1 LYIYPLIFSV
11 KSKIQTLNSE
21 SKKTVLY
28 IYPRFSSFVKN
39 DYESLSKEFNV
50 VRFECKVEKKIIP
63 ALSILLKEK
72 IFLLKNIRIAKAIVC
87 WFADYHSFLPA
98 LFARIFRKKFF
109 IINGGYDVMYIPE
122 INYGSFNS
130 PFRGFIT
137 KFSLQRAT
145 YNLAVSPN
153 LIDEAKK
160 RVPKGK
166 YKLLPTAHDS
176 VAFNCSTEKEN
187 IIITVAG
194 VSNLQRFK
202 IKGLDRFVE
211 LAHITPE
218 LEFVII
224 GSDETIYEFIP
235 DKPKNLRT
243 VSHIPFEELTNW
255 YSRAKFYA
263 QFSRSE
269 GLPSAVC
276 EAMLSECIPVGIR
289 VGGIPFAI
297 NKFGILANDWNP
309 ELIKE
314 EILKNMSNSDLG
326 KDARS
331 HIVNTF
337 NSNLREKA
345 FNELINN

>member
-1 LYIYPLIFSV
+1 MYIYPLIFIV
-11 KSKIQTLNSE
+11 KSKIQTLSSE

-28 IYPRFSSFVKN
+28 IYPKFSSFVKN
-39 DYESLSKEFNV
+39 DFELLSKKFNV
-50 VRFECKVEKKIIP
+50 IRFECKVEKKIFP
-63 ALSILLKEK
+63 ALSILIKEK
-72 IFLLKNIRIAKAIVC
+72 IFLLKNIRKATAIVC
-87 WFADYHSFLPA
+87 WFADYHSFLPV
-98 LFARIFRKKFF
+98 LFSQIFRKKFF

-160 RVPKGK
+160 RVPKGN
-166 YKLLPTAHDS
+166 YRLVPTAHNS
-176 VAFNCSTEKEN
+176 LAFNCNTEKEN